1 MEARTKIG
9 VVIFDRTNN
18 YDPDGEN
25 PGYCCLPGKEPVRI
39 YGTGDLPTDVRWLT
53 NINLDVAYS
62 SRLQNSPKLL
72 NTNFLRTSVNSI
84 LVELGLK
91 KKDPDKQ
98 VYIVASV
105 FSNVMKQAQAF
116 FGIDSPPI
124 FSLAQAIPS
133 QLGHRPRSIDND
145 VRESS
150 LRAIQSF
157 GQCEAKPSSQS
168 IFTSVLIP
176 RHHHASKVLAEGL
189 PFGEWSKVDN
199 GSLPSKPKRQ
209 DWITNLPVPAL
220 CKIKI
225 DRVSRKYNPLVNYGA
240 GAGLLGKKGGSGA
253 SYSVLNDRV
262 FACANE
268 IEFLADIADISI
280 EDTFVCEEPLEHR
293 YKLPI
298 SDRLAPLSY
307 SYGILLENMWT
318 SLDRDFDGKKQR
330 SPMAAWLH
338 ATDRVECLKKASE
351 LHGIGYTIL
360 SYGYGRITLALE
372 PRMQERLVSDCQRL
386 GLIPPLGIGSSNV
399 VVMPDAPTGD
409 ELLIGLFSQANLE
422 TILDLDN
429 QFTEKSCAKLSKG

>member
-9 VVIFDRTNN
+9 VVIFDRTSN

-25 PGYCCLPGKEPVRI
+25 PGYCCLPGKEPLRI
-39 YGTGDLPTDVRWLT
+39 YGTGDLATDVKWLT

-91 KKDPDKQ
+91 NREPSQ
-98 VYIVASV
+98 QAYLVANV
-105 FSNVMKQAQAF
+105 FCNVMKQAQAF
-116 FGIDSPPI
+116 FGIDEPPV

-133 QLGHRPRSIDND
+133 QLGHRPRNIDKD
-145 VRESS
+145 VSESS

-157 GQCEAKPSSQS
+157 GQCEAKPSRES

-176 RHHHASKVLAEGL
+176 RHHHALNVLGGGL
-189 PFGEWSKVDN
+189 PYGEWKRVEAA
-199 GSLPSKPKRQ
+199 SLPPKPKRP
-209 DWITNLPVPAL
+209 DWIRNLPVPAL
-220 CKIKI
+220 CRVKI

-240 GAGLLGKKGGSGA
+240 GAGLLGMQGGSGA
-253 SYSVLNDRV
+253 SYSVPNDRV
-262 FACANE
+262 FACTNE
-268 IEFLADIADISI
+268 IEFLSEVADISI
-280 EDTFVCEEPLEHR
+280 EDTFVCEEPVEHR
-293 YKLPI
+293 YPI
-298 SDRLAPLSY
+298 PVNDRLAPLSY

-318 SLDRDFDGKKQR
+318 SLDRDFEGKKQR

-338 ATDRVECLKKASE
+338 ATDRIECLKKASE

-372 PRMQERLVSDCQRL
+372 PRMKERLVSDCQRL
-386 GLIPPLGIGSSNV
+386 GLVPPLGVGSSSV
-399 VVMPDAPTGD
+399 VVMPDEPSGD
-409 ELLIGLFSQANLE
+409 DLLIGLFAQANLE

-429 QFTEKSCAKLSKG
+429 QFTEKSCVKSS